1 MAKVIMGVALIAG
14 AIALTVMSGG
24 LGAAAFGMVFSQAE
38 VMSASMLLGTMGAG
52 MTLSSIAQA
61 LQGGGQGLSTSIRQ
75 PLGSRV
81 TIYGQTRVSGD
92 VVYMSDL
99 GYCINQVVAWA
110 SHKCK
115 SVDFLYLDGREIVF
129 WGYTGGPV
137 AGAQGYDLGG
147 NFYDTAGNKYNFGGD
162 GGGNYH
168 VLAQSTL
175 GHLTTPTPG
184 ACTASA
190 TGGTLHGG
198 TTYTYR
204 ISAIDGN
211 TGETYASAE
220 VSVTTPAGPNTCSI
234 TLTWTAPF
242 SHTSAIGFDQP
253 AGNNIYGRTAG
264 AEQLIGTVLTT
275 DFGIGASYVYPTSWT
290 DTGAA
295 TPAGALPTKDTSG
308 SWLWQ
313 LGKGLLPPGG
323 ASNFNGDANWTN
335 ECTLNGICATFIGAA
350 SDPNMFGAIP
360 GPKAAIHGKCDIYDP
375 RLGAQFLSDGITP
388 NPATHIW
395 TDNAALI
402 VADHL
407 TNSDF
412 GVGCDWSEIDIDQ
425 LIAAA
430 NICDEQVPLAGVS
443 TPWAE
448 ELDVSLGTQILDSN
462 GNIETAIGVPVDGVG
477 ETDALTTPTWPT
489 TPGGTVVDGT
499 VNWQMSPP
507 TVSLP
512 WTASATLYIGW
523 TILDSNGN
531 CQKVTNFT
539 GRVLGAIGSSS
550 PSGTTGATVPV
561 WPTTFGATVTDGSV
575 IWTTLPNPLTA
586 SPEMSSWVDYA
597 LISPIL
603 LESLKAYRDQGRP
616 VGGFLEAVISND
628 LAEAVL
634 AADEYNRATLFHLVG
649 WIYNELGSQRWGSK
663 QRYAAWIA
671 AKRKEREDAV
681 KVPEQAEAD
690 L

>member
-1 MAKVIMGVALIAG
+1 MSTSWCLECGVKG
-14 AIALTVMSGG
+14 EPTP
-24 LGAAAFGMVFSQAE
+24 AE
-38 VMSASMLLGTMGAG
+38 V
-52 MTLSSIAQA
+52 
-61 LQGGGQGLSTSIRQ
+61 
-75 PLGSRV
+75 
-81 TIYGQTRVSGD
+81 
-92 VVYMSDL
+92 
-99 GYCINQVVAWA
+99 
-110 SHKCK
+110 
-115 SVDFLYLDGREIVF
+115 
-129 WGYTGGPV
+129 
-137 AGAQGYDLGG
+137 
-147 NFYDTAGNKYNFGGD
+147 
-162 GGGNYH
+162 
-168 VLAQSTL
+168 
-175 GHLTTPTPG
+175 
-184 ACTASA
+184 
-190 TGGTLHGG
+190 
-198 TTYTYR
+198 
-204 ISAIDGN
+204 
-211 TGETYASAE
+211 
-220 VSVTTPAGPNTCSI
+220 
-234 TLTWTAPF
+234 
-242 SHTSAIGFDQP
+242 
-253 AGNNIYGRTAG
+253 
-264 AEQLIGTVLTT
+264 
-275 DFGIGASYVYPTSWT
+275 
-290 DTGAA
+290 
-295 TPAGALPTKDTSG
+295 
-308 SWLWQ
+308 
-313 LGKGLLPPGG
+313 
-323 ASNFNGDANWTN
+323 
-335 ECTLNGICATFIGAA
+335 
-350 SDPNMFGAIP
+350 
-360 GPKAAIHGKCDIYDP
+360 
-375 RLGAQFLSDGITP
+375 
-388 NPATHIW
+388 
-395 TDNAALI
+395 NAALI

-425 LIAAA
+425 LIAA
-430 NICDEQVPLAGVS
+430 NICDEQVELAGVS